1 MGHVSVSSVGDRY
14 ETLIHSDRH
23 SLTADEPPPAGDDLG
38 LSPYELLLAS
48 LGSCTAMTLLM
59 YTRRKGWKLDAV
71 HVELSHDRV
80 YAQDCAEVEQEEGR
94 VEVIRRTITL
104 EGALTEEQ
112 RGRLAYIATRCPV
125 HKTLS
130 TPPTI
135 IDTTELQGPP
145 TPSAS

>member
-1 MGHVSVSSVGDRY
+1 MAHVSVTSVGDRY
-14 ETLIHSDRH
+14 ETLIRSERH
-23 SLTADEPPPAGDDLG
+23 SLTADEPAPAGDDLG
-38 LSPYELLLAS
+38 PSPYELLLAS
-48 LGSCTAMTLLM
+48 LGACTAMTLLM

-94 VEVIRRTITL
+94 VEVIRRTIAL
-104 EGALTEEQ
+104 EGDLSEEQ
-112 RGRLAYIATRCPV
+112 RDRLAYIATRCPV

-135 IDTTELQGPP
+135 IDTTEVRGPP
-145 TPSAS
+145 TSPGS